1 MLQSTTQSP
10 IVQEM
15 KDDLKKLS
23 IYFSKRV
30 SIKEQLV
37 NHIEVTDVENWLRIL
52 EDVGVERSF
61 VENVELMAANQVDG
75 FLKHVVKCDNDV

>member
-61 VENVELMAANQVDG
+61 VENVVLMAANQVDG